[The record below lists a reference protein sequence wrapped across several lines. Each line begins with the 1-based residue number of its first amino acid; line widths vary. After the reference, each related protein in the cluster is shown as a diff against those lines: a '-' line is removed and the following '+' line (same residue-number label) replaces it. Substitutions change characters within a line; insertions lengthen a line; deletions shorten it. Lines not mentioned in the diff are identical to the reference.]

1 MAWMV
6 IVTIRANIN
15 GFFLLVIAS
24 EILQLLLKQFFCIYG
39 NLKAPLHRRD
49 ARTSAW

>member
-15 GFFLLVIAS
+15 GFFLLVAS

-49 ARTSAW
+49 ARTLAW